1 MQLGILS
8 APARQKVLK
17 QDNVEALNK
26 RIRDSK
32 YPDMEK
38 IVHVWYTHAL
48 SKGVSISDEILT
60 EIWSKQ
66 VSKYLPNSE

>member
-8 APARQKVLK
+8 ARARQKVLK

-26 RIRDSK
+26 RVRESK

-38 IVHVWYTHAL
+38 MLHV
-48 SKGVSISDEILT
+48 
-60 EIWSKQ
+60 
-66 VSKYLPNSE
+66 